1 MILFTIRRS
10 SIDAVSNH
18 VENVKQRVLVGI
30 RLGMR
35 DGIRALARAE
45 VEAVSG
51 HRRTGLL
58 ERILGRGGRVIESG
72 EQISAVYRPRYAGK
86 QEHYWL
92 QYGVKNPAVEGKL
105 MQINVAGGT
114 VYRMSRKGFETPGQ
128 PFFFATAE
136 GFREQFFEI
145 LKARMDEAMRA

>member
-1 MILFTIRRS
+1 MILFTVNRA

-18 VENVKQRVLVGI
+18 IENVKQRVLVGI

-35 DGIRALARAE
+35 DGIRGLARAE

-51 HRRTGLL
+51 HTRTGLL

-92 QYGVKNPAVEGKL
+92 EYGTKNPAVKDKL
-105 MQINVAGGT
+105 MQINVAGT
-114 VYRMSRKGFETPGQ
+114 IMYRMSRKGFETPGQ

-136 GFREQFFEI
+136 GFKGRFFEI
-145 LKARMDEAMRA
+145 LKARMDEAMKA

>member
-1 MILFTIRRS
+1 MILFTVSRS

-18 VENVKQRVLVGI
+18 IDNVKQRVLVGI

-35 DGIRALARAE
+35 DGIRSLAQAE
-45 VEAVSG
+45 VEAVAG

-58 ERILGRGGRVIESG
+58 ARILGRGGRVIETG
-72 EQISAVYRPRYAGK
+72 DKITAVYRPRYAGK

-92 QYGVKNPAVEGKL
+92 EYGTKNPSVEGKL
-105 MQINVAGGT
+105 MQINVAGAT
-114 VYRMSRKGFETPGQ
+114 VYRMSRRAFQMPGQ

-136 GFREQFFEI
+136 GFRGLRHFAQLAAAE
-145 LKARMDEAMRA
+145 

>member
-1 MILFTIRRS
+1 MILFSVNRA

-18 VENVKQRVLVGI
+18 IENVKQRVLVGI

-35 DGIRALARAE
+35 DGIRGLAQAE
-45 VEAVSG
+45 VEAVGG

-58 ERILGRGGRVIESG
+58 ARILGRGGRVIETG
-72 EQISAVYRPRYAGK
+72 DQITAVYRPRYAGK

-92 QYGVKNPAVEGKL
+92 EYGTKNSAVEDKL
-105 MQINVAGGT
+105 MQINVAGSAI
-114 VYRMSRKGFETPGQ
+114 YRMSRKAFKTPAQ

-136 GFREQFFEI
+136 GFRDRFIEI
-145 LKARMDEAMRA
+145 VKARMDEVMNA

>member
-1 MILFTIRRS
+1 MILFTISRS

-35 DGIRALARAE
+35 DGIRGLARAE
-45 VEAVSG
+45 QEAVSG
-51 HRRTGLL
+51 HSRTGLL

-92 QYGVKNPAVEGKL
+92 EYGTKNPAVEGKL
-105 MQINVAGGT
+105 MQINVAGT
-114 VYRMSRKGFETPGQ
+114 IMYRMSRKAFQTPGQ

-145 LKARMDEAMRA
+145 LKARMDEVMKA